1 VGLFLTLWMILSST
15 GHAYADETTIQVS
28 PLGLPIDTI
37 SSNTTITVQ
46 TDDSGTVMLVTAT
59 TLIEEA
65 QTALNNAGNQGSS
78 EIIAHVQ
85 SVTGVTTVE
94 EAVQIV
100 ENNPITNAAVEDATT
115 AIQTAQTA
123 IANANTAIDLAETA
137 QLNAVEESAETISAE
152 DAVDVATTAVN
163 TAKDEVNAAIL
174 NNQAAEDNLNTQTL
188 ITIAAQQANDDAR
201 DANDIAQ
208 TAVAPAVEAVE
219 AQILVVAMDQAAKDA
234 AEALVDANTTS
245 GLKVE
250 VYNIQGQNNAPVL
263 PANATPIHTTTDT
276 DGINENWGGGV
287 VAGSNIAE
295 DVIVKYSGQW
305 TPQTTGTQYLHAP
318 GDDGVRLYLDG
329 ELVINDWYDKGG
341 GGSTADVET
350 TAGVSKQFVMW
361 YYENGGGAWVALMSY
376 TDTGWQIIP
385 GSELSQSSATPEQI
399 AALNSANASLASSTA
414 MLNQLQNIA
423 DAAQQS
429 ANNAYETYMDANQ
442 EMMVQESIQAPI
454 QQEAL
459 NTRNALTDAQANL
472 TISQETL
479 IIAQS
484 FLETQQLEESTAIQ
498 TAEIALATANSLA
511 TTASNDVTTAIEAI
525 QTAVHVVETIIVFVP
540 PTPEPPNPP
549 VEPPVIVDPPVEPPV
564 VVDPPVEPPVIEPPV
579 EEPPTEEPP
588 TEEPVIE
595 EPEIEEPIIEEPTV
609 EEPTQEEVVDTAVEN
624 ALDDGKI
631 TAGDAEE
638 ILDAL
643 NSDGEI
649 TSEEVNDL
657 SDALSADGK
666 LTNAEKDLIAE
677 ALLESVAEGET
688 LTSEQ
693 IKDAGID
700 FKDLP
705 PETPVDIRTD
715 ENGNAVIITAEVAAQ
730 VELLQ
735 NPSELLSTA
744 FSDPGAALA
753 ALGSIGADMSD
764 AEREEATDM
773 VVATVVAAGAAINAA
788 AVAAAGGSTGGSS
801 SGGGSSGGGSGANS
815 PGSRGGR
822 KW

>member
-15 GHAYADETTIQVS
+15 GHAYADETTVQVS

-46 TDDSGTVMLVTAT
+46 TDDSGTVTLVTAT
-59 TLIEEA
+59 TIIEEA

-100 ENNPITNAAVEDATT
+100 EDNPITSAAVEDATT
-115 AIQTAQTA
+115 AIQTAQTT

-137 QLNAVEESAETISAE
+137 QLNAVEESAQTLVAE
-152 DAVDVATTAVN
+152 EAVDVATTEVT
-163 TAKDEVNAAIL
+163 TAQDELNAAIL
-174 NNQAAEDNLNTQTL
+174 NNQAAEDNLNTQTS

-208 TAVAPAVEAVE
+208 SAVGPAIEAVE

-234 AEALVDANTTS
+234 AQAVVDANTTS

-263 PANATPIHTTTDT
+263 PANATPIHTTNDT
-276 DGINENWGGGV
+276 NGINENWGGGV
-287 VAGSNIAE
+287 VAGSNRAE
-295 DVIVKYSGQW
+295 DVIVIYSGQW

-429 ANNAYETYMDANQ
+429 ADDAYQTYMDANQ

-454 QQEAL
+454 QQEVWD
-459 NTRNALTDAQANL
+459 TRNVLTDAQENL
-472 TISQETL
+472 TIAQETL
-479 IIAQS
+479 TIAQS
-484 FLETQQLEESTAIQ
+484 FLETQQLEKSTAIQ
-498 TAEIALATANSLA
+498 TAEITLATANSLV
-511 TTASNDVTTAIEAI
+511 TTATNSVTTAIEVI
-525 QTAVHVVETIIVFVP
+525 QTAVHVVETTIIPVP

-588 TEEPVIE
+588 TEEPPVEEPVIE
-595 EPEIEEPIIEEPTV
+595 EPTI
-609 EEPTQEEVVDTAVEN
+609 EEPTQEEVVDTAVED

-643 NSDGEI
+643 NSDGEV

-657 SDALSADGK
+657 SDALGADGE
-666 LTNAEKDLIAE
+666 LTNTEKDLIAE
-677 ALLESVAEGET
+677 ALLESVTEGET

-788 AVAAAGGSTGGSS
+788 AVAATGGSTGGSS

>member
-15 GHAYADETTIQVS
+15 GHAYADETTVQVS

-46 TDDSGTVMLVTAT
+46 TDDSGTVTMVTAT
-59 TLIEEA
+59 TIIEEA
-65 QTALNNAGNQGSS
+65 QTALNNAGNQGLS

-100 ENNPITNAAVEDATT
+100 EDNPTSSAAVEDATT

-123 IANANTAIDLAETA
+123 IDNANTAIDLAETA
-137 QLNAVEESAETISAE
+137 QLNAVEESAQTLAAE
-152 DAVDVATTAVN
+152 EAVDVATTEVT
-163 TAKDEVNAAIL
+163 TAQDELNAAIL
-174 NNQAAEDNLNTQTL
+174 NNQTAEDNLNTQTL

-208 TAVAPAVEAVE
+208 SAVGPAIEAVE

-234 AEALVDANTTS
+234 AQAIVDANTTP

-276 DGINENWGGGV
+276 NGINEDWGGGA
-287 VAGSNIAE
+287 VAGSNRAE
-295 DVIVKYSGQW
+295 DVIVKYSGTW
-305 TPQTTGTQYLHAP
+305 TPSTDVTHVYAP

-329 ELVINDWYDKGG
+329 QLVINDWYDKGG
-341 GGSTADVET
+341 GGSIAVNPIS
-350 TAGVSKQFVMW
+350 AGVSKDFVLW
-361 YYENGGGAWVALMSY
+361 FYENGGGAAVWFYSLNPN
-376 TDTGWQIIP
+376 TGWVIAP
-385 GSELSQSSATPEQI
+385 GSEFSQSGATSQQL
-399 AALNSANASLASSTA
+399 AALASANASLASSTVV
-414 MLNQLQNIA
+414 LNQLQNTA
-423 DAAQQS
+423 DAVQQ
-429 ANNAYETYMDANQ
+429 AADDAYQAYMDANQ

-454 QQEAL
+454 QQEAWD
-459 NTRNALTDAQANL
+459 TRNELTNAQTNL
-472 TISQETL
+472 TTAQENLTT
-479 IIAQS
+479 AQDL
-484 FLETQQLEESTAIQ
+484 LEIQQLEESTAIQ
-498 TAEIALATANSLA
+498 TAEITLETANSLV
-511 TTASNDVTTAIEAI
+511 TTATNSVTTAIEAI
-525 QTAVHVVETIIVFVP
+525 QTAVHVVETTIIPVP

-588 TEEPVIE
+588 TEEPPVEEPVIE
-595 EPEIEEPIIEEPTV
+595 EPTI
-609 EEPTQEEVVDTAVEN
+609 EEPTQEEVVDTAVED

-643 NSDGEI
+643 NSDGEV

-657 SDALSADGK
+657 SDALGSDGE
-666 LTNAEKDLIAE
+666 LTNSEKDLIAE

-788 AVAAAGGSTGGSS
+788 AVAATGGSTGGSS